1 MLESMNSLCPYASL
15 GMIQTL
21 YRSGLHFHEGTNFD
35 GAVERVGYL
44 CSQFD
49 SFIQVLAV
57 EDVSTGKLF
66 LRFGKWAV
74 NNERFAFAD
83 ANRHGCAGWLQR
95 RSSHQDS
102 TLHRLLS
109 ECAMPL
115 HDGGA
120 FLACHV
126 RVVCLAGVN

>member
-21 YRSGLHFHEGTNFD
+21 YRSGLHFREGTNFD

-66 LRFGKWAV
+66 LCFGEWAV
-74 NNERFAFAD
+74 DNQGFAFAD
-83 ANRHGCAGWLQR
+83 ANCPGCAGCLQR
-95 RSSHQDS
+95 RSPHQDAP
-102 TLHRLLS
+102 LHRLLS
-109 ECAMPL
+109 KCAMPL
-115 HDGGA
+115 HDGCVL
-120 FLACHV
+120 LACHM
-126 RVVCLAGVN
+126 REVCLAGIN